1 MVEEI
6 EKDSLLR
13 FKAATGKIETM
24 RAFIISV
31 RKGVMMNRCSIAE
44 AIAENRK
51 IKKLTQEQLGEKL
64 GVSGQA
70 VSKWESGATMPDV
83 MLLPNLCDIL
93 EITLETLLGVQTA
106 VKEKNLIADFC
117 KYARSI
123 GTGTAICKVIAQL
136 SDEKSDGQGES
147 EAFLGPELI
156 RANDKHGMGFVISG
170 TKYQDTCIQMENR
183 DIAYFLRVLA
193 DEGCLSVLK
202 LIGLNQAITREELCG
217 KLEMDEERV
226 TRILLGLMKRDLI
239 CVSIDRDGK
248 QGYQQS
254 ANMIGAWLVLAGCH
268 VAGCGSTTR
277 DHIRIER
284 KE

>member
-1 MVEEI
+1 MVEKI

-13 FKAATGKIETM
+13 FKAVTGKIETV
-24 RAFIISV
+24 RAFIILV
-31 RKGVMMNRCSIAE
+31 RKGVMMDRSSIAE

-51 IKKLTQEQLGEKL
+51 NKKLTQEQLGEKL

-70 VSKWESGATMPDV
+70 VSKWESSATMPDV
-83 MLLPNLCDIL
+83 MLLPDLCDIL
-93 EITLETLLGVQTA
+93 EITLETLLGVRAA

-117 KYARSI
+117 EYARSI
-123 GTGTAICKVIAQL
+123 GAGNAICKVIAQL
-136 SDEKSDGQGES
+136 FDERSDGPGGS
-147 EAFLGPELI
+147 EAFLGPDLI
-156 RANDKHGMGFVISG
+156 WANDKQGMGFVISG
-170 TKYQDTCIQMENR
+170 TKFQDTCIQMESG

-202 LIGLNQAITREELCG
+202 LIGLDQAITREELCE

-226 TRILLGLMKRDLI
+226 TRILLGLMKRDMI
-239 CVSIDRDGK
+239 CVSVDSNGK

-254 ANMIGAWLVLAGCH
+254 ANMIGVWMVLAGCH
-268 VAGCGSTTR
+268 VAGCGSNR
-277 DHIRIER
+277 RGHIRIER

>member
-1 MVEEI
+1 M
-6 EKDSLLR
+6 L
-13 FKAATGKIETM
+13 
-24 RAFIISV
+24 
-31 RKGVMMNRCSIAE
+31 RKGVMMDRCTIAE

-83 MLLPNLCDIL
+83 MLLPDLCDIL

-117 KYARSI
+117 EYARSV
-123 GTGTAICKVIAQL
+123 GTGNAICKVIAQL
-136 SDEKSDGQGES
+136 SDEKSDGQGGS
-147 EAFLGPELI
+147 KAFLGPDLI
-156 RANDKHGMGFVISG
+156 RANDEQGMGFVISG
-170 TKYQDTCIQMENR
+170 TKHQDTCIQMENG

-202 LIGLNQAITREELCG
+202 LIGLDQAITREELCE

-226 TRILLGLMKRDLI
+226 TRILLGLMKRDVI
-239 CVSIDRDGK
+239 CVSVDSNGK
-248 QGYQQS
+248 QGYLQS
-254 ANMIGAWLVLAGCH
+254 ANMIGVWMVLAGCH
-268 VAGCGSTTR
+268 VAGCGSNR
-277 DHIRIER
+277 QGHIRIER